1 VELEPLVEKAD
12 PRSRDH
18 HEDDRVPQA
27 TSAALSSDSD
37 SQSTMPSSSVQKRAT
52 RGLQRTA
59 MEQEE
64 AGAGGTE
71 RFSIR
76 ECGKNRRNR
85 I

>member
-59 MEQEE
+59 MAQEAE
-64 AGAGGTE
+64 AGGTE
-71 RFSIR
+71 RFSIW